1 MEKNN
6 MQIYNIDAF
15 SKHVESCLAACISGL
30 IHCDLK
36 VVVIRPFTPFFIR
49 VRPRATCRSTNTNA
63 ATDSSSFAE

>member
-36 VVVIRPFTPFFIR
+36 VVVIRPFTPFFKREMGAYHLIKLG
-49 VRPRATCRSTNTNA
+49 NTVDEA
-63 ATDSSSFAE
+63 

>member
-36 VVVIRPFTPFFIR
+36 VVVIRPFTPFLIEKWAR
-49 VRPRATCRSTNTNA
+49 II
-63 ATDSSSFAE
+63 